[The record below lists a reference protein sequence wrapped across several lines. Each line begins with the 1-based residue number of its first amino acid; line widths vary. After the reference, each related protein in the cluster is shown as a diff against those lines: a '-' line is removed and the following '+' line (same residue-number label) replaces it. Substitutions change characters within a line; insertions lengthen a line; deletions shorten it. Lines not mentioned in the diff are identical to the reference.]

1 MPITDRFVPSAAQNI
16 LLYQRLIQ
24 VMARMTHGVE
34 VELQKHMENLELR
47 VQKTSAVIESLGPEL
62 DLLRSKLAKVDSY
75 ISQDLDSTLK
85 KFSESISDG
94 LNDAANLQQ
103 MLTVM
108 MQTMLDGTSHVAAA
122 QERSMEV
129 FGRGSNDLNSW
140 AEVVATASASAL
152 LLNNQIVSESEDAKI
167 RLTG

>member
-1 MPITDRFVPSAAQNI
+1 MTDRFVPFAAQNI

-34 VELQKHMENLELR
+34 VELQKHMEDLELR
-47 VQKTSAVIESLGPEL
+47 VQKTSAVIENLGPEL

-85 KFSESISDG
+85 KSSESISNG

-129 FGRGSNDLNSW
+129 FGRASNDLNSW
-140 AEVVATASASAL
+140 AAVVATASASAL
-152 LLNNQIVSESEDAKI
+152 SLNSQIVSGSEDAKI